1 MASFLFILPVA
12 GKLDAFHLVIATR
25 SVVPFFLYSGNVVF
39 PYRRGTS
46 GNILH
51 HNTRNPN
58 AHCTP
63 QLHGL
68 SCLTSIKRN
77 QWILNQH
84 SFCLVMRGKRLT
96 AKQARNKAPG
106 KLFQTNF
113 PDVYGGQSL
122 IIDTH
127 SGSHV
132 WDRPYEER
140 RPEKD
145 KKILSSQNIYNCS
158 SLDENQLACL
168 WNKTLDWSSE
178 SNLQWIVLINSSF
191 KSYFAVQV
199 QNTDTIVLWF

>member
-68 SCLTSIKRN
+68 SCLTSIKWN

-84 SFCLVMRGKRLT
+84 SFCLVMRGKSHSQTSAQQSPRKIIPDELSRRLWGT
-96 AKQARNKAPG
+96 IVDNRYTLG
-106 KLFQTNF
+106 KSRMRPTVAFQKKTKKF
-113 PDVYGGQSL
+113 YHL
-122 IIDTH
+122 
-127 SGSHV
+127 
-132 WDRPYEER
+132 
-140 RPEKD
+140 
-145 KKILSSQNIYNCS
+145 KIL
-158 SLDENQLACL
+158 
-168 WNKTLDWSSE
+168 TT
-178 SNLQWIVLINSSF
+178 VLH
-191 KSYFAVQV
+191 
-199 QNTDTIVLWF
+199 

>member
-25 SVVPFFLYSGNVVF
+25 SVVPFVLYSGNVVF

-68 SCLTSIKRN
+68 SCLTSIKWN

-96 AKQARNKAPG
+96 AKQARNKAPR
-106 KLFQTNF
+106 KLFLTNF

-127 SGSHV
+127 SGSTYET
-132 WDRPYEER
+132 DRR
-140 RPEKD
+140 LPEKD
-145 KKILSSQNIYNCS
+145 KKILSSQNINNCS